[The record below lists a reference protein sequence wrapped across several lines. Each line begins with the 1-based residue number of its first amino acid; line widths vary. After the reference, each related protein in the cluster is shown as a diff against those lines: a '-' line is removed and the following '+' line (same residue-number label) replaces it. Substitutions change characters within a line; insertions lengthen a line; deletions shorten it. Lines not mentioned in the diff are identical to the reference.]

1 MLAASYRQKFL
12 FLFAGGVG
20 FSTYYL
26 LSNLLF
32 YGFKVPEV
40 QAALAAMVVSVFP
53 TYYLQKRFT
62 FRSLASN
69 ARTLPRYLALQVVNA
84 GVIGGSTFLLKNLQ
98 LPQLIVFGIAGLVG
112 TVVSYVVQRRYVF
125 PAS

>member
-1 MLAASYRQKFL
+1 MLSAGYRQKGL

-32 YGFKVPEV
+32 YGLRVPEV

-53 TYYLQKRFT
+53 TYYLQKKFT
-62 FRSLASN
+62 FRNEASN

-84 GVIGGSTFLLKNLQ
+84 GVIGGTTFLMKQ
-98 LPQLIVFGIAGLVG
+98 LPIPQLVVFGVAGLVG
-112 TVVSYVVQRRYVF
+112 TLVSFVVQKRYVF
-125 PAS
+125 TAA